1 MPVVKNYE
9 DALNNAIE
17 NKDSKEFLNVISS
30 HAEQAVLDAVNS
42 AMEDQDRHIL
52 QSRGVRVLTNAET
65 TYYNK
70 IIEAMRSTNYRDALS
85 NMELTLPETVLDD
98 VFADIEANHPVLK
111 HLDIKHTTAKVKLIY
126 ATTEDIAATWGT
138 LTSQITQQVAGAFVE
153 ESSEMMK
160 LTAYVPVPLAMLDL
174 GPAYIDQFV
183 RTLLYE
189 AIANGLEKAAVSN
202 LVSSQGPIGMIAD
215 MTKGNTVSGVT
226 TYTAKTPI
234 VVSELTP
241 KGMAPALEAMAVN
254 RSNQAR
260 DPLAAGLFMVVHPLD
275 NFSLVRPA
283 LCVKNALGEWVENKP
298 YPFDIAT
305 SKYITRGKAILGMDK
320 KYFVHVGSEENGRI
334 EWTDDYDFLND
345 NRTFKIKLYGNG
357 IQKDNNAF
365 QYLDISGLGEAAIP
379 VEVKG
384 TVKTKEQA

>member
-30 HAEQAVLDAVNS
+30 YSEQAVLDAVNS
-42 AMEDQDRHIL
+42 AMEDQDRQIL

-65 TYYNK
+65 IYYNK

-85 NMELTLPETVLDD
+85 NMEVTLPETVLDD

-174 GPAYIDQFV
+174 GPTYIDQFV

-234 VVSELTP
+234 AVTELTP

-254 RSNQAR
+254 RSGQAR
-260 DPLAAGLFMVVHPLD
+260 DPLAAGLFMIVHPLD

-298 YPFDIAT
+298 YPFDIAP
-305 SKYITRGKAILGMDK
+305 SKYIARGKAILGMDK

-334 EWTDDYDFLND
+334 EWTDDFDFLND